1 MGGCGLPSTGAALPR
16 RGEGPPVSSLE
27 CLQLA
32 PPCADS
38 LCARHCNQHTEVHVV
53 LKREEATASYSRG
66 VTWGGLPQHARR
78 VATVAT
84 AAFLAAG
91 VAGPAMASVAE
102 AATPSSA
109 DLVPVIVQ
117 ESAGTGN
124 GPERAVEALGGSVG
138 QEYSVFQ
145 GFSAKVPGDRI
156 DALRAVPG
164 VDKVTQDASL
174 TLNGLTGGGLLGGVL
189 SATTT
194 VASTAVAATTT
205 TVATTTTAAVNTVAN
220 VVSGIAAQAGS
231 LFQIANTE
239 TGAASLWK
247 AGATGKGI
255 DVAVIDSG
263 AVPVKGLD
271 SNIVYGPDLSFEA
284 GTPVENLDTNGHGT
298 HLASI
303 IAGRD
308 SANGNYAGNSTDF
321 VGMAPDA
328 RIVSIKVADALGHTD
343 VSQAIAAID
352 WVTEHAHDPGF
363 NIRVVNMSFGTDG
376 TQSYLLDPLAYAA
389 EQAWHKG
396 IVVVVAVG
404 NEGFGTQKVNNP
416 AYDPYVIA
424 VGSDN
429 TNGTATVADDT
440 VSSFSNDGDGTR
452 NPDVVAPGEH
462 IVGLRSPNSFLDQ
475 SHPAAAIEGR
485 YFRGSGTSQAT
496 AVVSGAA
503 ALLLSQRPDLT
514 PDQVKALL
522 MGTAQHLTG
531 ATAAQQGSGLINLA
545 AAMKAPTPN
554 AVQNYPRSTGDGSL
568 EASRGSVHV
577 EVGGEKV
584 TGEVDVTGTEID
596 QSSAETITTDVAA
609 TNEAAA
615 TDNSGDPAA
624 APARADSP
632 AADPSLSGVTWS
644 GVTWSGVTWSGVTW
658 SGVTW
663 SGVTWSGV
671 TWSGVTWSG
680 VTWSGVTWSGVTW
693 SGSDWA

>member
-1 MGGCGLPSTGAALPR
+1 
-16 RGEGPPVSSLE
+16 
-27 CLQLA
+27 
-32 PPCADS
+32 
-38 LCARHCNQHTEVHVV
+38 VV
-53 LKREEATASYSRG
+53 LSREEATASFSRG

-91 VAGPAMASVAE
+91 VAGPAMASAAE
-102 AATPSSA
+102 AATPSTA

-117 ESAGTGN
+117 ETPGTGN
-124 GPERAVEALGGSVG
+124 GPERAVEAFGGSIG
-138 QEYSVFQ
+138 HEYSVFQ

-174 TLNGLTGGGLLGGVL
+174 TLNGLRSGPLGGLLGKV
-189 SATTT
+189 TT
-194 VASTAVAATTT
+194 VATTA
-205 TVATTTTAAVNTVAN
+205 VATTTTAVADTTTAVVDTAGAVVNTVAD
-220 VVSGIAAQAGS
+220 VVSGVAAQAGS
-231 LFQIANTE
+231 LFKITNQD
-239 TGAASLWK
+239 TGAASMWN

-263 AVPVKGLD
+263 AVPVEGLN
-271 SNIVYGPDLSFEA
+271 SGNVVYGPDLSFEA

-298 HLASI
+298 AMASI

-308 SANGNYAGNSTDF
+308 SSATGAYAGNSTDYLG
-321 VGMAPDA
+321 VAPDA
-328 RIVSIKVADALGHTD
+328 RVVSIKVADALGHTD

-352 WVTEHAHDPGF
+352 WVTEHSQDPGF

-416 AYDPYVIA
+416 AYDPYLIA

-429 TNGTATVADDT
+429 TNGTADVADDT
-440 VSSFSNDGDGTR
+440 ISTFSNDGDGTR

-462 IVGLRSPNSFLDQ
+462 VVSLRSPNSFLDQ
-475 SHPAAAIEGR
+475 SHPGAVVEDR
-485 YFRGSGTSQAT
+485 FFRGSGTSQAT

-522 MGTAQHLTG
+522 TGTARQVPN
-531 ATAAQQGSGLINLA
+531 ATAAQQGHGLIDLA
-545 AAMKAPTPN
+545 AAMQAPTPD

-568 EASRGSVHV
+568 EAARGSVHV
-577 EVGGEKV
+577 EVDGQTV
-584 TGEVDVTGTEID
+584 TGEVDVTGTHID
-596 QSSAETITTDVAA
+596 DSTAESISENVAETNQDESTP
-609 TNEAAA
+609 
-615 TDNSGDPAA
+615 SL
-624 APARADSP
+624 SP
-632 AADPSLSGVTWS
+632 AADPSLSGVSWS
-644 GVTWSGVTWSGVTW
+644 GVSWSGVSWSGVSW
-658 SGVTW
+658 SGVSW
-663 SGVTWSGV
+663 SGVSWSGV
-671 TWSGVTWSG
+671 S
-680 VTWSGVTWSGVTW
+680 W

>member
-1 MGGCGLPSTGAALPR
+1 
-16 RGEGPPVSSLE
+16 
-27 CLQLA
+27 
-32 PPCADS
+32 
-38 LCARHCNQHTEVHVV
+38 
-53 LKREEATASYSRG
+53 
-66 VTWGGLPQHARR
+66 
-78 VATVAT
+78 
-84 AAFLAAG
+84 
-91 VAGPAMASVAE
+91 MASVAE

-194 VASTAVAATTT
+194 VASTAVATTT
-205 TVATTTTAAVNTVAN
+205 STVAATTTTAVNTVAD
-220 VVSGIAAQAGS
+220 VVSGVAAQAGS
-231 LFQIANTE
+231 LFQITNTQ
-239 TGAASLWK
+239 TGAASMWN

-263 AVPVKGLD
+263 AVPVKGMD
-271 SNIVYGPDLSFEA
+271 SGNVVYGPDLSFEA

-298 HLASI
+298 AMASI

-308 SANGNYAGNSTDF
+308 SSAKTYAGNSTDF
-321 VGMAPDA
+321 LGVAPDA

-416 AYDPYVIA
+416 AYDPYLIA

-475 SHPAAAIEGR
+475 SHPGAVVEDR
-485 YFRGSGTSQAT
+485 FFRGSGTSQAT

-522 MGTAQHLTG
+522 MGTAQHVPN
-531 ATAAQQGSGLINLA
+531 ATAAQQGSGLIDLA

-554 AVQNYPRSTGDGSL
+554 AVQNYARSTGNGSL
-568 EASRGSVHV
+568 EAARGSVHV
-577 EVGGEKV
+577 EVEGQTV
-584 TGEVDVTGTEID
+584 TGEVDVTGTDID
-596 QSSAETITTDVAA
+596 QSSAETITEDVAT
-609 TNEAAA
+609 TNQEAAA
-615 TDNSGDPAA
+615 TDATDPAA
-624 APARADSP
+624 QPAPADSP
-632 AADPSLSGVTWS
+632 TADPALSGVSWS
-644 GVTWSGVTWSGVTW
+644 GVSWSGVSWSGVSW
-658 SGVTW
+658 SGVSW
-663 SGVTWSGV
+663 SGVSWSGV
-671 TWSGVTWSG
+671 SWSGVSWSG
-680 VTWSGVTWSGVTW
+680 VSWSGVSWSGVSW
-693 SGSDWA
+693 SGVSWSGVSWSGVSWSGVSWSGNDWA

>member
-16 RGEGPPVSSLE
+16 RGEGPPVSPLE
-27 CLQLA
+27 AVQLA

-53 LKREEATASYSRG
+53 LKREEATASFPRG

-298 HLASI
+298 HLAGI

-308 SANGNYAGNSTDF
+308 AGAAGSYSGDSTNF

-352 WVTEHAHDPGF
+352 WVTEHGQDGDL

-376 TQSYLLDPLAYAA
+376 VQSYQLDPLAYAA

-416 AYDPYVIA
+416 AYDPYLIA
-424 VGSDN
+424 VGSDD
-429 TNGTATVADDT
+429 TKGTASVADDT
-440 VSSFSNDGDGTR
+440 VSTFSNDGDGTR
-452 NPDVVAPGEH
+452 NPDVIAPGEH
-462 IVGLRSPNSFLDQ
+462 VVSLRSPNSFLDQ

-485 YFRGSGTSQAT
+485 FFRGSGTSQAT

-522 MGTAQHLTG
+522 MGTAKSLPN
-531 ATAAQQGSGLINLA
+531 ATKAQQGAGLIDLA
-545 AAMKAPTPN
+545 AAMKAPTPAN
-554 AVQNYPRSTGDGSL
+554 AV
-568 EASRGSVHV
+568 
-577 EVGGEKV
+577 
-584 TGEVDVTGTEID
+584 
-596 QSSAETITTDVAA
+596 
-609 TNEAAA
+609 
-615 TDNSGDPAA
+615 
-624 APARADSP
+624 
-632 AADPSLSGVTWS
+632 
-644 GVTWSGVTWSGVTW
+644 
-658 SGVTW
+658 
-663 SGVTWSGV
+663 
-671 TWSGVTWSG
+671 
-680 VTWSGVTWSGVTW
+680 
-693 SGSDWA
+693 